1 MPRTRIGSA
10 DRNGRNRRLC
20 IAVLLTGG
28 CAVSCASPAGPTS
41 IVQLPH
47 QVLLN
52 AYADGVVG
60 DLSIKCSIGF
70 LLILEPTDSGYR
82 GSMGGG
88 IERQV
93 LPAEGNGIGFFGDA
107 YYPEIRVTVARR
119 HRAVTVSSLQ
129 NGIVPMP
136 TGESRFWDQLLTF
149 RGTYDP
155 MTGSIVGDWTCA
167 PLDVR
172 GDDKGTV
179 VGWWTLATAGSPSTF
194 KPQ

>member
-1 MPRTRIGSA
+1 
-10 DRNGRNRRLC
+10 
-20 IAVLLTGG
+20 
-28 CAVSCASPAGPTS
+28 
-41 IVQLPH
+41 
-47 QVLLN
+47 
-52 AYADGVVG
+52 
-60 DLSIKCSIGF
+60 
-70 LLILEPTDSGYR
+70 
-82 GSMGGG
+82 
-88 IERQV
+88 
-93 LPAEGNGIGFFGDA
+93 
-107 YYPEIRVTVARR
+107 
-119 HRAVTVSSLQ
+119 
-129 NGIVPMP
+129 MP